1 MAAMQGEAAKLGE
14 EGGRD
19 PHGNP
24 GRQEMLDM
32 PCELQEHLMELSREK
47 RCVAQL
53 QELVASVKE
62 LELKVK
68 EETSDGLKHIAKL
81 EEQLQEEEEQTKVLC
96 QELRRL
102 QEDIEEKEHSWQ
114 QHQMEVQAMTQ
125 AGVMPEVLEAQL
137 KREELARR
145 GAISWLWTFCLI
157 FVCLELAVLF
167 MLGVAV
173 LYASCNDQE
182 FFYHLLL
189 HVLPEDTYTD
199 LAYFLEDTLSLVSEG
214 VLPY

>member
-1 MAAMQGEAAKLGE
+1 MAAMQ
-14 EGGRD
+14 GGRD

-137 KREELARR
+137 DILPYLCVL
-145 GAISWLWTFCLI
+145 GAGRPFH
-157 FVCLELAVLF
+157 A
-167 MLGVAV
+167 G
-173 LYASCNDQE
+173 SCGALR
-182 FFYHLLL
+182 LLL
-189 HVLPEDTYTD
+189 
-199 LAYFLEDTLSLVSEG
+199 
-214 VLPY
+214 

>member
-1 MAAMQGEAAKLGE
+1 MAAMQG
-14 EGGRD
+14 GRD
-19 PHGNP
+19 SHGNP

-173 LYASCNDQE
+173 LYASCYDQE